1 CCWERQVAL
10 RDGPAV
16 VWFGFRPVSPQGY
29 GRFLMRGKE
38 LLAIRE
44 ERDATAEERKIDL
57 CNGGLMA
64 IAGKQALDILAR
76 IGNSNAK
83 KEYYLTDAVAVA
95 RDMGLKALA
104 IETSEDDVRGINT
117 KVQLAEAEAVLQ
129 RRLRMA
135 ALEAGV
141 TMIGQETVYFLAENN
156 NREKVDNQPN

>member
-1 CCWERQVAL
+1 
-10 RDGPAV
+10 
-16 VWFGFRPVSPQGY
+16 
-29 GRFLMRGKE
+29 
-38 LLAIRE
+38 
-44 ERDATAEERKIDL
+44 ATAEERKIDL

-95 RDMGLKALA
+95 RDMGLKVLA

-129 RRLRMA
+129 HRLRMA
-135 ALEAGV
+135 ALEAGG
-141 TMIGQETVYFLAENN
+141 TRGTTENGSLSVN
-156 NREKVDNQPN
+156 TQ

>member
-1 CCWERQVAL
+1 
-10 RDGPAV
+10 
-16 VWFGFRPVSPQGY
+16 
-29 GRFLMRGKE
+29 
-38 LLAIRE
+38 
-44 ERDATAEERKIDL
+44 ATAEERKIDL

-95 RDMGLKALA
+95 RDMGLKVLA

-129 RRLRMA
+129 HRLRMA
-135 ALEAGV
+135 ALEAVVVEIV
-141 TMIGQETVYFLAENN
+141 TENVYLSAHNKISKN
-156 NREKVDNQPN
+156 MTH